1 MGVPRNTR
9 ARSGAAPVAALA
21 APVQPAASD
30 ALGGSAEPD
39 VTGLAQVV
47 RRLYGR
53 PLQVLLVIDDDSE
66 AALFA
71 DAAEES
77 VLDVGVEVVDGVEA
91 ATAHLERATTG
102 RRRRQVPDVVVSAL
116 AIDESHRLLSA
127 LRAQTAANAFPVVV
141 LSDDT
146 RPAVERR
153 SFSLGASGHMRAPDR
168 SYQRVALIHT
178 LPDFLPQF
186 RAAK

>member
-1 MGVPRNTR
+1 M
-9 ARSGAAPVAALA
+9 AALP
-21 APVQPAASD
+21 APVQPTSD
-30 ALGGSAEPD
+30 EALATTADPD

-53 PLQVLLVIDDDSE
+53 PLQVLLVIDDDAE
-66 AALFA
+66 AALFG

-77 VLDVGVEVVDGVEA
+77 VLDVGIEVVDGVDA
-91 ATAHLERATTG
+91 ATAHLTRATTG

-116 AIDESHRLLSA
+116 DIDESHRLLSA
-127 LRAQTAANAFPVVV
+127 LRAETAANAFPVVV
-141 LSDDT
+141 LSDDI

-153 SFSLGASGHMRAPDR
+153 SFALGASGHMRAPDR